1 VSEQHEIHLFPL
13 GKLGSSFCPG
23 TYMIAAL
30 LAGLLMSYLVTAA
43 WGHIDLD
50 PRQSLSKRWET
61 YTVRIPNE
69 TQAPTVKIHVVVP
82 EAFEIEMVEHSE
94 VWHIETSRD
103 DRGFVRELTWSGG
116 RIPPQTFGEVKFLA
130 RNPEKPGLY
139 NWQFTQYDETGD
151 AAPWKT
157 QTRIIT
163 AAGAGGERAEEA
175 WRAAQAATTLSFI
188 AIGVSLA
195 LILVTLLGI
204 VRTGRPPAP
213 DQEG

>member
-1 VSEQHEIHLFPL
+1 
-13 GKLGSSFCPG
+13 
-23 TYMIAAL
+23 
-30 LAGLLMSYLVTAA
+30 VTAA

-69 TQAPTVKIHVVVP
+69 TKASTVKIHAVVP
-82 EAFEIEMVEHSE
+82 DAFEIEMVEHSE
-94 VWHIETSRD
+94 VWQIATSRD

-139 NWQFTQYDETGD
+139 NWQFTQYYETGD

-175 WRAAQAATTLSFI
+175 WRAAQAATTVSFI

-204 VRTGRPPAP
+204 VRTGRPSGT
-213 DQEG
+213 DREG

>member
-1 VSEQHEIHLFPL
+1 
-13 GKLGSSFCPG
+13 
-23 TYMIAAL
+23 MIAAL
-30 LAGLLMSYLVTAA
+30 LAGLLMSYLATAA

-69 TQAPTVKIHVVVP
+69 TQVPTVKIHVVVP

-94 VWHIETSRD
+94 IWQIETSRD

-163 AAGAGGERAEEA
+163 AAGGGGERAEEA

-213 DQEG
+213 DWEE